1 LTANRSGIFSRV
13 SHPKSLNTADP
24 HAYKEFMMEDFLAHS
39 SASYSPRAAQVMMT
53 LSGIAYVDDT
63 VQSQGA
69 IEQQIVTQLADPSY
83 ATLAKW
89 SLVWGPVLFGGTD
102 NLCYVAQYQPE
113 SGNAPVYAIILR
125 GTAPDFASAW
135 EDIPT
140 SQADFSTFAGPG
152 AQVSA
157 PFRHALIGITSAIDP
172 SQNSTLL
179 QFLSAAIGSTRGASL
194 FVTGHSQGGGLTP
207 MMLAWLATS
216 AQAFAP
222 NLIGYSFAGPTAGNP
237 AFASWVDK
245 SGLLSRVVNPL
256 DVVPFGYAAID
267 RIIPDDIPCHVTDR
281 FEKICLEEA
290 LRAIAK
296 MLSWVGPWQQ
306 PSGLQ
311 VLPRQPATGDLLA
324 QIEMQHHCNTYLK
337 LLGAPPINI

>member
-1 LTANRSGIFSRV
+1 M
-13 SHPKSLNTADP
+13 D
-24 HAYKEFMMEDFLAHS
+24 DFQVDG
-39 SASYSPRAAQVMMT
+39 SAGYSEAVARVMMT

-63 VQSQGA
+63 DQTQSA
-69 IEQQIVTQLADPSY
+69 IKNQIITQLANPSY
-83 ATLAKW
+83 ATHANW
-89 SLVWGPVLFGGTD
+89 SLAWGPVLFSGTD
-102 NLCYVAQYQPE
+102 NLCYVAQYQPT
-113 SGNAPVYAIILR
+113 SGNVPVYAIILR

-140 SQADFSTFAGPG
+140 SQADFSAFAGAG

-157 PFRHALIGITSAIDP
+157 PFRHALIGITLAIDP

-179 QFLSAAIGSTRGASL
+179 QFLSAAADNTQKISL

-207 MMLAWLATS
+207 MMLAWLQTS

-222 NLIGYSFAGPTAGNP
+222 NLIGYSFAGPTSGNP
-237 AFASWVDK
+237 AFANWVDN

-267 RIIPDDIPCHVTDR
+267 RIIPENIPCAVTDR
-281 FEKICLEEA
+281 FEKACLDDA
-290 LRAIAK
+290 LSAIAA
-296 MLSWVGPWQQ
+296 MLRWVGPWQQ
-306 PSGLQ
+306 PSELK
-311 VLPRQPATGDLLA
+311 VLPRQPATGDLLS